1 MRIFKRIRRN
11 RNDGRIRCDSASF
24 ALGGIQNFA
33 DDNES
38 AFIIE
43 EVRFV
48 ERFFFDI
55 DDVLENT
62 NRCYFGLIERHL
74 LNRFDALAGRNNRK
88 PTICKRA
95 HRNCLNSAKVDSC
108 NRRVCKRSCRNV
120 VDGCAGET
128 YNRNVLRTVECV
140 YAKFF
145 ERDELNRRDAA
156 VSERGV
162 ADNFDA
168 AEIYFDTAGVCK
180 GIVADFRRVRFIA
193 VLGCKR
199 NFRDLR
205 CVLECVIRNR
215 RSGVGNDD
223 FFQFLGQ
230 IIGNAAL
237 FRLIPVVVLRVYGR
251 EQSAERDFCG
261 VRKICKVIA
270 AFKHV
275 IADLFHVVGKRDR
288 RDPDA
293 ITERAR
299 ADGKPFEVAF
309 EHDFFDIAVCKCFFA
324 DGLNVAFYRNLSDKL
339 IVFERAV
346 FYCVDCVVEV
356 YREFG
361 FIGIALLRLVFIDA
375 DDDAVFDDEVFD
387 GNPFCG
393 KRDTVFNEFGIGNR
407 FVIDACAVRAGV
419 LNFAVPPTRKG
430 FFGGRAFGHF
440 ECQRF
445 VEVDVHVFG
454 NDNRFGCVAAF
465 ERNGYGFIVQN
476 RNVRDVLFLHF
487 YFKLIILNFAFRN
500 VHELSVRSQA
510 FPAYEGVIIVVR
522 NACRNAEFGVV
533 VKRFRIAFKVVVFGA
548 SGKFR
553 PSVPTRDDI
562 DRTHIRVGHCDL

>member
-108 NRRVCKRSCRNV
+108 NRRVRKRSCRNV

-168 AEIYFDTAGVCK
+168 AEIYFDAAGVCK
-180 GIVADFRRVRFIA
+180 GIAADFRRVRFIA

-270 AFKHV
+270 AFKHI

-309 EHDFFDIAVCKCFFA
+309 KHDFFDIAVCKCFFA

-407 FVIDACAVRAGV
+407 FVIDACAVRTGV

-445 VEVDVHVFG
+445 VEVNVNVFG
-454 NDNRFGCVAAF
+454 NDNRVGCVAAF
-465 ERNGYGFIVQN
+465 KRNGYRFIVQN

-533 VKRFRIAFKVVVFGA
+533 VKRFRIAFKVVFFGA

>member
-1 MRIFKRIRRN
+1 M
-11 RNDGRIRCDSASF
+11 
-24 ALGGIQNFA
+24 
-33 DDNES
+33 
-38 AFIIE
+38 
-43 EVRFV
+43 

-62 NRCYFGLIERHL
+62 NRVDFGLIERHL
-74 LNRFDALAGRNNRK
+74 LNRFDALAVRNNRK
-88 PTICKRA
+88 LAVCERA
-95 HRNCLNSAKVDSC
+95 HRNYLNTAKVDSC

-120 VDGCAGET
+120 VNGCLAEI
-128 YNRNVLRTVECV
+128 YDRNVRRTVECV

-162 ADNFDA
+162 SDNFDA
-168 AEIYFDTAGVCK
+168 AEIYRDATGVCK
-180 GIVADFRRVRFIA
+180 GIVTDFRRVRFIA

-205 CVLECVIRNR
+205 CVLEGVIRNR

-275 IADLFHVVGKRDR
+275 ITDLFHVVGKSDR

-346 FYCVDCVVEV
+346 FYCVDCIVEV

-375 DDDAVFDDEVFD
+375 DDDAVFDDKVFD

-393 KRDTVFNEFGIGNR
+393 KFDTVFNEFGIGNR

-454 NDNRFGCVAAF
+454 NDNRFGCVAAV

-487 YFKLIILNFAFRN
+487 HVKPVILNFTFRN

-510 FPAYEGVIIVVR
+510 FPAFEDVIIVVR

-533 VKRFRIAFKVVVFGA
+533 VKRLRIAFKVIVFGA

-553 PSVPTRDDI
+553 PSVPTRVDI
-562 DRTHIRVGHCDL
+562 DCAHIRVGHCDL

>member
-1 MRIFKRIRRN
+1 M
-11 RNDGRIRCDSASF
+11 
-24 ALGGIQNFA
+24 
-33 DDNES
+33 
-38 AFIIE
+38 
-43 EVRFV
+43 
-48 ERFFFDI
+48 
-55 DDVLENT
+55 
-62 NRCYFGLIERHL
+62 
-74 LNRFDALAGRNNRK
+74 
-88 PTICKRA
+88 
-95 HRNCLNSAKVDSC
+95 
-108 NRRVCKRSCRNV
+108 
-120 VDGCAGET
+120 
-128 YNRNVLRTVECV
+128 
-140 YAKFF
+140 
-145 ERDELNRRDAA
+145 
-156 VSERGV
+156 
-162 ADNFDA
+162 
-168 AEIYFDTAGVCK
+168 
-180 GIVADFRRVRFIA
+180 
-193 VLGCKR
+193 GCKR
-199 NFRDLR
+199 NFSDLR
-205 CVLECVIRNR
+205 CVLEGEIRNR

-237 FRLIPVVVLRVYGR
+237 FRLIPIVVLRVYGR

-275 IADLFHVVGKRDR
+275 IADLFHVVGKRDH
-288 RDPDA
+288 RDPDT

-346 FYCVDCVVEV
+346 FYCMDCVVEV

-407 FVIDACAVRAGV
+407 FVIDACAVRTGV

-445 VEVDVHVFG
+445 VEINVHVFG
-454 NDNRFGCVAAF
+454 NDNRVGCVAAF
-465 ERNGYGFIVQN
+465 KRNGYGFIVQN
-476 RNVRDVLFLHF
+476 RNIRDVLFLHF

-533 VKRFRIAFKVVVFGA
+533 VKRLRIAFKVVVFGA

-553 PSVPTRDDI
+553 PSVPTRADI

>member
-1 MRIFKRIRRN
+1 M
-11 RNDGRIRCDSASF
+11 
-24 ALGGIQNFA
+24 
-33 DDNES
+33 
-38 AFIIE
+38 
-43 EVRFV
+43 

-55 DDVLENT
+55 DNVLENT
-62 NRCYFGLIERHL
+62 NRVDFGLIERHR
-74 LNRFDALAGRNNRK
+74 LNRFDALAVRNNRK

-95 HRNCLNSAKVDSC
+95 HRNCLNAAKVDSC
-108 NRRVCKRSCRNV
+108 NRRAGKRTVRNV
-120 VDGCAGET
+120 VDGCLAEI
-128 YNRNVLRTVECV
+128 NDRNVLCIVECGG
-140 YAKFF
+140 AQFF

-156 VSERGV
+156 VSECGV

-168 AEIYFDTAGVCK
+168 AEIYRDVSRVCK

-193 VLGCKR
+193 VCGCKR
-199 NFRDLR
+199 NFRELR

-223 FFQFLGQ
+223 FFQFIGQ
-230 IIGNAAL
+230 IILDVAL

-299 ADGKPFEVAF
+299 ADVKPFEVAF

-375 DDDAVFDDEVFD
+375 DDDSVFDDEVFD

-393 KRDTVFNEFGIGNR
+393 KFDTVFNEFGIGNR
-407 FVIDACAVRAGV
+407 FVIDACAIRAGV

-465 ERNGYGFIVQN
+465 KRNGYGLVVQN

-500 VHELSVRSQA
+500 VHELPVRSQA
-510 FPAYEGVIIVVR
+510 FPAFEDVIIVVR

-533 VKRFRIAFKVVVFGA
+533 VKRLRIAFKVVFLGA

-553 PSVPTRDDI
+553 PSVPTRADI
-562 DRTHIRVGHCDL
+562 DCAHIRVGHCDL

>member
-1 MRIFKRIRRN
+1 MT
-11 RNDGRIRCDSASF
+11 
-24 ALGGIQNFA
+24 
-33 DDNES
+33 
-38 AFIIE
+38 
-43 EVRFV
+43 V
-48 ERFFFDI
+48 
-55 DDVLENT
+55 
-62 NRCYFGLIERHL
+62 
-74 LNRFDALAGRNNRK
+74 
-88 PTICKRA
+88 CKRA
-95 HRNCLNSAKVDSC
+95 HRNYLNSAKVDSC
-108 NRRVCKRSCRNV
+108 NRRVRKRSCRNV

-128 YNRNVLRTVECV
+128 YNRNVRRTVECV
-140 YAKFF
+140 YAQFF
-145 ERDELNRRDAA
+145 ECDELNRRDAA

-162 ADNFDA
+162 SDNFDA
-168 AEIYFDTAGVCK
+168 AEIYFDAARVCK
-180 GIVADFRRVRFIA
+180 GIVADFRRVRFIT
-193 VLGCKR
+193 VCGCKR

-205 CVLECVIRNR
+205 CVLEGVIRNR

-251 EQSAERDFCG
+251 EQSAERNFCRI
-261 VRKICKVIA
+261 RKICKVIA

-275 IADLFHVVGKRDR
+275 ITDLFHVVGKSDR

-299 ADGKPFEVAF
+299 ADVKPFEVAF

-324 DGLNVAFYRNLSDKL
+324 DGLNIAFYRNLFDKL

-393 KRDTVFNEFGIGNR
+393 KFDTVFNEFGIGNR

-465 ERNGYGFIVQN
+465 KRNGYGFIVQN

-487 YFKLIILNFAFRN
+487 HVKLVIHNFAFRN

-510 FPAYEGVIIVVR
+510 FPAFEDVIIVVR

-533 VKRFRIAFKVVVFGA
+533 VKRLRIAFKVVFFGA

-553 PSVPTRDDI
+553 PSVPTRADI
-562 DRTHIRVGHCDL
+562 DCAHIRVGHCDL